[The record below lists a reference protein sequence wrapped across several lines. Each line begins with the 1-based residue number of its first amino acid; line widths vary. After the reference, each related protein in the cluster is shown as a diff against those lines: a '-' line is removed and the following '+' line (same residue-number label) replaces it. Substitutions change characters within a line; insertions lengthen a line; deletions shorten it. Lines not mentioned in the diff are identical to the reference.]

1 MRGMK
6 AGFLALVLASGLAGC
21 GGGGGSA
28 ALSAVDTD
36 PKAVEALVAKLETEA
51 FKGTATA
58 AADFAAVRDALP
70 KEVTLGWDNVAFDAA
85 TASTVLTNVKLGLAE
100 VPGVSINI
108 NELRLYDFDA
118 ELAKARLAG
127 QRLTESAP
135 LAARIDAKGI
145 SLVGMA
151 AMMNQA
157 MGIAPVVA
165 EPPVAVTPD
174 APAVLPEGA
183 PEGWPATTEPEFEFD
198 DAMFATSFDK
208 YDFSFG
214 RIILNDVVLRPYQ
227 VPAAPPTGGMADMYG
242 PGSVFMQQYIGAMR
256 AFGIDTFAAYDM
268 KADFAMTQ
276 MGQKISATVSAE
288 TTGTRGMR
296 GGDMDASFIRGM
308 AMAFDTTGS
317 SFTGAPAMNFSYT
330 ADLMGI
336 EDFRFDKLYG
346 HIANGTMPPRTET
359 DVLSYGL
366 YTIQNQVVK
375 VGGKDIVKI
384 GESSLDAR
392 KFHWLIPTELKAS
405 ASNAV
410 IDFAAITQMSGEFAK
425 QIQAEQEAQ
434 WGAPDPD
441 ADPEFAVA
449 APAMPDFAAIAAA
462 MEKHGLAR
470 PNMNFNFG
478 WNWNATSGDAK
489 IDLGFG
495 GENLM
500 QMGFKYEGGFPDFK
514 SASDLFPEDGGM
526 VDTTGFSQLFEKRT
540 TMKLINVNMVDNGG
554 LQKMFDFTADMGPIM
569 AAGDPSGFNPLEG
582 QTGASLRQMAGGMLT
597 MLGATP
603 DLAPFITPMANF
615 IMEGGK
621 LNLTFQP
628 AQPMTF
634 SALAEKM
641 SGSMQAPGAALKEVG
656 LKVEHSK

>member
-6 AGFLALVLASGLAGC
+6 AGVLALVLASGLAGC
-21 GGGGGSA
+21 GGAGGSA
-28 ALSAVDTD
+28 ALNAVDTD

-58 AADFAAVRDALP
+58 ATDFAAVRDALP
-70 KEVTLGWDNVAFDAA
+70 KEVTLGWDNLTFDAA
-85 TASTVLTNVKLGLAE
+85 TASTVLTNVKLGLAD
-100 VPGVSINI
+100 VPGVSVNI
-108 NELRLYDFDA
+108 SELRLYDFDA
-118 ELAKARLAG
+118 ELAKARLTG
-127 QRLTESAP
+127 QRLSESAP

-151 AMMNQA
+151 GMLNQS
-157 MGIAPVVA
+157 MGFAPVVA
-165 EPPVAVTPD
+165 EPPVAVTPE

-183 PEGWPATTEPEFEFD
+183 PEGWPPTTEPEFEFD
-198 DAMFATSFDK
+198 DAIFATSFEK
-208 YDFSFG
+208 YDFSYG
-214 RIILNDVVLRPYQ
+214 RVILNDVVLRPY
-227 VPAAPPTGGMADMYG
+227 AAPTTPPTGGMADMYG
-242 PGSVFMQQYIGAMR
+242 AGSVFMQQIISVTR

-268 KADFAMTQ
+268 KADLSMTQ
-276 MGQKISATVSAE
+276 MGQKISATFSAD

-296 GGDMDASFIRGM
+296 GGDMDAAFIRGM
-308 AMAFDTTGS
+308 ALAFDTNGS
-317 SFTGAPAMNFSYT
+317 SFTGAPPMNFSY
-330 ADLMGI
+330 AVDLVGI
-336 EDFRFDKLYG
+336 EDMRFDKLYT
-346 HIANGTMPPRTET
+346 HIAAGTLPPRTET

-366 YTIQNQVVK
+366 ITMQNQVVK
-375 VGGKDIVKI
+375 VGDKDIMKV

-410 IDFAAITQMSGEFAK
+410 IDFAAITQMSGEMA
-425 QIQAEQEAQ
+425 AQ
-434 WGAPDPD
+434 MQTERGDIFGEETDPAYAPP
-441 ADPEFAVA
+441 P
-449 APAMPDFAAIAAA
+449 MPDFAAIVAA

-489 IDLGFG
+489 VDLGFG

-526 VDTTGFSQLFEKRT
+526 VDTTAFSQLFDKRT
-540 TMKLINVNMVDNGG
+540 TMKLINVNMADNGG
-554 LQKMFDFTADMGPIM
+554 LKKMFDFAADMGPIM
-569 AAGDPSGFNPLEG
+569 AATDPSGFNPMEG
-582 QTGASLRQMAGGMLT
+582 QTGESLRQMAGGMLT

-615 IMEGGK
+615 IMQGGK
-621 LNLTFQP
+621 LNMTFQP
-628 AQPMTF
+628 SQPMTF
-634 SALAEKM
+634 SAFAQKM
-641 SGSMQAPGAALKEVG
+641 SGSMQAPGAALKELG

>member
-6 AGFLALVLASGLAGC
+6 AGVLALVLASGLAGC
-21 GGGGGSA
+21 GGAGGSA
-28 ALSAVDTD
+28 ALNAVDTD
-36 PKAVEALVAKLETEA
+36 PKAVEA

-58 AADFAAVRDALP
+58 ATDFAAVRDALP
-70 KEVTLGWDNVAFDAA
+70 KEVTLGWDTLTFDAA
-85 TASTVLTNVKLGLAE
+85 TASTVLTNVKLGLAD
-100 VPGVSINI
+100 VPGVSVNI
-108 NELRLYDFDA
+108 SELRLYDFDA
-118 ELAKARLAG
+118 ELAKARLTG
-127 QRLTESAP
+127 QRLSESAP

-151 AMMNQA
+151 AMLNQS
-157 MGIAPVVA
+157 MGFAPVVA
-165 EPPVAVTPD
+165 EPPVAVEPE
-174 APAVLPEGA
+174 APAVPPEGA
-183 PEGWPATTEPEFEFD
+183 PEGWPPTTEPEFEFD
-198 DAMFATSFDK
+198 DAMFATSFEK
-208 YDFSFG
+208 YDFSYG
-214 RIILNDVVLRPYQ
+214 RVILNDVVLRPY
-227 VPAAPPTGGMADMYG
+227 AAPTTPPTGGMADMYG
-242 PGSVFMQQYIGAMR
+242 AGSVFMQQAISVMR

-268 KADFAMTQ
+268 KADLSMTQ
-276 MGQKISATVSAE
+276 MGQKIAVTFSAD

-296 GGDMDASFIRGM
+296 GGDMDAAFVRGM
-308 AMAFDTTGS
+308 AMAVDTNGS
-317 SFTGAPAMNFSYT
+317 SFTGAPPMNFSY
-330 ADLMGI
+330 AVDLMGI
-336 EDFRFDKLYG
+336 EDMRFDKLYT
-346 HIANGTMPPRTET
+346 HIAAGTLPPRTET

-366 YTIQNQVVK
+366 ITMQNQVVK
-375 VGGKDIVKI
+375 VGDKDIMKV

-425 QIQAEQEAQ
+425 QMQAEQEAQ

-449 APAMPDFAAIAAA
+449 APAMPDFTAIVAA

-489 IDLGFG
+489 VDLGFG

-526 VDTTGFSQLFEKRT
+526 VDTTAFSQLFDKRT
-540 TMKLINVNMVDNGG
+540 TMKLINVNMADNGG
-554 LQKMFDFTADMGPIM
+554 LKKMFDFAADMGPIM
-569 AAGDPSGFNPLEG
+569 AATDPSGFNPMEG
-582 QTGASLRQMAGGMLT
+582 QTGESLRQMAGGMLT

-615 IMEGGK
+615 IMQGGK
-621 LNLTFQP
+621 LNMTFQP
-628 AQPMTF
+628 SQPMTF
-634 SALAEKM
+634 SAFAQKM
-641 SGSMQAPGAALKEVG
+641 SGSMQAPGAALKELG

>member
-6 AGFLALVLASGLAGC
+6 AGVLALVLASGLAGC
-21 GGGGGSA
+21 GGAGGSA
-28 ALSAVDTD
+28 ALNAVDTD

-58 AADFAAVRDALP
+58 ATDFAAVRDALP
-70 KEVTLGWDNVAFDAA
+70 KEVTLGWDTLTFDAA

-100 VPGVSINI
+100 APGVSINI
-108 NELRLYDFDA
+108 SELRLYDFDA
-118 ELAKARLAG
+118 ELAKARLMG
-127 QRLTESAP
+127 QRLSESAP

-151 AMMNQA
+151 AMLNQS
-157 MGIAPVVA
+157 MGFAPVVA
-165 EPPVAVTPD
+165 EPPVAVTPE
-174 APAVLPEGA
+174 APAVPPEGA
-183 PEGWPATTEPEFEFD
+183 PEGWPVATEPEFEFD

-208 YDFSFG
+208 YDFSYG
-214 RIILNDVVLRPYQ
+214 RVILNDVVLRPY
-227 VPAAPPTGGMADMYG
+227 AAPTTPPTGGMADMYG
-242 PGSVFMQQYIGAMR
+242 AGSVFMQQIISVTR

-268 KADFAMTQ
+268 KADLSMTQ
-276 MGQKISATVSAE
+276 MGQKISATFSAD

-296 GGDMDASFIRGM
+296 GGDMDAAFIRGM
-308 AMAFDTTGS
+308 ALAFDTNGS
-317 SFTGAPAMNFSYT
+317 SFTGAPPMNFSY
-330 ADLMGI
+330 AVDLVGI
-336 EDFRFDKLYG
+336 EDMRFDKLYT
-346 HIANGTMPPRTET
+346 HIAAGTLPPRTET

-366 YTIQNQVVK
+366 ITMQNQVVK
-375 VGGKDIVKI
+375 VGDKDIMKV

-410 IDFAAITQMSGEFAK
+410 IDFAAITQMSGEMAA
-425 QIQAEQEAQ
+425 QMQAERGDIFGEETDPAY
-434 WGAPDPD
+434 APP
-441 ADPEFAVA
+441 P
-449 APAMPDFAAIAAA
+449 MPDFAAIVAA

-489 IDLGFG
+489 VDLGFG

-526 VDTTGFSQLFEKRT
+526 VDTTAFSQLFDKRT
-540 TMKLINVNMVDNGG
+540 TMKLINVNMADNGG
-554 LQKMFDFTADMGPIM
+554 LKKMFDFAADMGPIM
-569 AAGDPSGFNPLEG
+569 AATDPSGFNPMEG
-582 QTGASLRQMAGGMLT
+582 QTGESLRQMAGGMLT

-615 IMEGGK
+615 IMQGGK
-621 LNLTFQP
+621 LNMTFQP
-628 AQPMTF
+628 SQPMTF
-634 SALAEKM
+634 SAFAQKM
-641 SGSMQAPGAALKEVG
+641 SGSMQAPGAALKELG

>member
-6 AGFLALVLASGLAGC
+6 AGLLALVLASGLAGC
-21 GGGGGSA
+21 GGAGGSA
-28 ALSAVDTD
+28 ALNAVDTD

-58 AADFAAVRDALP
+58 ATDFAAVRDALP
-70 KEVTLGWDNVAFDAA
+70 KEVTLGWDTLTFDAA
-85 TASTVLTNVKLGLAE
+85 TASTVLTNVKLGLAD
-100 VPGVSINI
+100 VPGVSVNI
-108 NELRLYDFDA
+108 SELRLYDFDA
-118 ELAKARLAG
+118 ELAKARLTG
-127 QRLTESAP
+127 QRLSESAP

-151 AMMNQA
+151 AMLNQS
-157 MGIAPVVA
+157 MGFAPVVA
-165 EPPVAVTPD
+165 EPPVAVEPE
-174 APAVLPEGA
+174 APAVPPEGA
-183 PEGWPATTEPEFEFD
+183 PEGWPPTTEPEFEFD
-198 DAMFATSFDK
+198 DAMFATSFEK
-208 YDFSFG
+208 YDFSYG
-214 RIILNDVVLRPYQ
+214 RVILNDVVLRPY
-227 VPAAPPTGGMADMYG
+227 AAPTTPPTGGMADMYG
-242 PGSVFMQQYIGAMR
+242 AGSVFMQQAISVMR

-268 KADFAMTQ
+268 KADLSMTQ
-276 MGQKISATVSAE
+276 MGQKIAVTFSAD

-296 GGDMDASFIRGM
+296 GGDMDAAFVRGM
-308 AMAFDTTGS
+308 AMAVDTNGS
-317 SFTGAPAMNFSYT
+317 SFTGAPPMNFSY
-330 ADLMGI
+330 AVDLMGI
-336 EDFRFDKLYG
+336 EDMRFDKLYT
-346 HIANGTMPPRTET
+346 HIAAGTLPPRTET

-366 YTIQNQVVK
+366 ITMQNQVVK
-375 VGGKDIVKI
+375 VGDKDIMKV

-410 IDFAAITQMSGEFAK
+410 IDFAAITQMSGEMAA
-425 QIQAEQEAQ
+425 QMQAERGDIFGEETDPAY
-434 WGAPDPD
+434 APP
-441 ADPEFAVA
+441 P
-449 APAMPDFAAIAAA
+449 MPDFAAIVAA

-489 IDLGFG
+489 VDLGFG

-526 VDTTGFSQLFEKRT
+526 VDTTAFSQLFDKRT
-540 TMKLINVNMVDNGG
+540 TMKLINVNMADNGG
-554 LQKMFDFTADMGPIM
+554 LKKMFDFAADMGPIM
-569 AAGDPSGFNPLEG
+569 AATDPSGFNPMEG
-582 QTGASLRQMAGGMLT
+582 QTGESLRQMAGGMLT

-615 IMEGGK
+615 IMQGGK
-621 LNLTFQP
+621 LNMTFQP
-628 AQPMTF
+628 SQPMTF
-634 SALAEKM
+634 SAFAQKM
-641 SGSMQAPGAALKEVG
+641 SGSMQAPGAALKELG

>member
-6 AGFLALVLASGLAGC
+6 AGLFALALASGLAGC
-21 GGGGGSA
+21 GGAGGSA

-58 AADFAAVRDALP
+58 ATDFAAVRDALP
-70 KEVTLGWDNVAFDAA
+70 KEMTLGWDNLTFDAA

-108 NELRLYDFDA
+108 SELRLYDFDA
-118 ELAKARLAG
+118 ELAKARLMG

-151 AMMNQA
+151 AMMNQ
-157 MGIAPVVA
+157 MVGITPVVA
-165 EPPVAVTPD
+165 EPPVAVTPE

-183 PEGWPATTEPEFEFD
+183 PEGWPPTTEPEFEFD

-214 RIILNDVVLRPYQ
+214 RVILNDVVLRPYE
-227 VPAAPPTGGMADMYG
+227 VPAAPQGGMADMYG
-242 PGSVFMQQYIGAMR
+242 PGSIVMQQYISVMR
-256 AFGIDTFAAYDM
+256 SFGIDTFASYDM

-276 MGQKISATVSAE
+276 MGQKVSATANAA

-296 GGDMDASFIRGM
+296 GGDFDASFMRDFT
-308 AMAFDTTGS
+308 MAFDTTGS
-317 SFTGAPAMNFSYT
+317 SFTGAPPINFSY
-330 ADLMGI
+330 AI
-336 EDFRFDKLYG
+336 EHLGMEDMRFDKLYT
-346 HIANGTMPPRTET
+346 HIANGTLPPRTET

-366 YTIQNQVVK
+366 FTMQNQVMK
-375 VGGKDIVKI
+375 IGGKDIMKI

-425 QIQAEQEAQ
+425 QMQAEQEAQ

-449 APAMPDFAAIAAA
+449 APAMPDFTAIVAA

-489 IDLGFG
+489 VDLGFG

-526 VDTTGFSQLFEKRT
+526 VDTTAFAQLFDKRS
-540 TMKLINVNMVDNGG
+540 TMKLINVNMADNGG
-554 LQKMFDFTADMGPIM
+554 LKKMFDFAADMGPIM
-569 AAGDPSGFNPLEG
+569 AAGDPSGFNPMEG
-582 QTGASLRQMAGGMLT
+582 QTGESLRQMAGGMLT

-615 IMEGGK
+615 IMQGGK
-621 LNLTFQP
+621 LNMTFQP

-634 SALAEKM
+634 SAFAEKM
-641 SGSMQAPGAALKEVG
+641 SGSMQAPGAALKELG
-656 LKVEHSK
+656 LKVEHGK

>member
-1 MRGMK
+1 MRGLK
-6 AGFLALVLASGLAGC
+6 AGFLALALASGLAGC
-21 GGGGGSA
+21 GGGGSA

-51 FKGTATA
+51 FKGKATA
-58 AADFAAVRDALP
+58 ATDFAAVRDALP
-70 KEVTLGWDNVAFDAA
+70 KEMTLGWDNLTFDAA
-85 TASTVLTNVKLGLAE
+85 TASTVLTNVKLGLAD

-118 ELAKARLAG
+118 ELAKARLMG

-151 AMMNQA
+151 AMLNQT
-157 MGIAPVVA
+157 MGFAPVVA
-165 EPPVAVTPD
+165 EPPVAVTPE
-174 APAVLPEGA
+174 APVPPEGA
-183 PEGWPATTEPEFEFD
+183 TPEDWPAATEPEFEFD

-208 YDFSFG
+208 YDFSYG
-214 RIILNDVVLRPYQ
+214 RVILNDVVLRPY
-227 VPAAPPTGGMADMYG
+227 AAPTTPPTGGMADMYG
-242 PGSVFMQQYIGAMR
+242 PSSVFMQQIISVTG
-256 AFGIDTFAAYDM
+256 AFGIDAFAAYDM
-268 KADFAMTQ
+268 KADLSMTQ
-276 MGQKISATVSAE
+276 MGQKISATFSAE

-296 GGDMDASFIRGM
+296 GGDMDAAFIRGM
-308 AMAFDTTGS
+308 ALAFDADGS
-317 SFTGAPAMNFSYT
+317 SFTGAPPMNFSY
-330 ADLMGI
+330 AVDLMGI
-336 EDFRFDKLYG
+336 EDMRFDKLYK
-346 HIANGTMPPRTET
+346 HIAAGTLPPRTET

-366 YTIQNQVVK
+366 FTMQNQVVK
-375 VGGKDIVKI
+375 VGGKDIMKV

-410 IDFAAITQMSGEFAK
+410 IDFAAITQMSGEMAA
-425 QIQAEQEAQ
+425 QMQAQQAQ
-434 WGAPDPD
+434 QWADPD
-441 ADPEFAVA
+441 ADPDMAYT
-449 APAMPDFAAIAAA
+449 PPPLPDFAAIAAA
-462 MEKHGLAR
+462 MEKNGLAR
-470 PNMNFNFG
+470 PNTNFNFG
-478 WNWNATSGDAK
+478 WNWNPTSGDAK

-500 QMGFKYEGGFPDFK
+500 QMGLKYEGGFPDFK

-526 VDTTGFSQLFEKRT
+526 VDSTAFAQLFDKRS
-540 TMKLINVNMVDNGG
+540 TMKLINVNVADNGG
-554 LQKMFDFTADMGPIM
+554 LAKMFNFAADMGPIM

-582 QTGASLRQMAGGMLT
+582 QTGESLRQMAGGMLT

-615 IMEGGK
+615 IMQGGK
-621 LNLTFQP
+621 LNMTFQP
-628 AQPMTF
+628 SQPMTF
-634 SALAEKM
+634 SAFAEKM
-641 SGSMQAPGAALKEVG
+641 SGSMQAPGAALKEIG

>member
-1 MRGMK
+1 MRGLK
-6 AGFLALVLASGLAGC
+6 AGLLALALAGGLAGC
-21 GGGGGSA
+21 GGAGGSA

-36 PKAVEALVAKLETEA
+36 PKAVEALVTKLETEA

-70 KEVTLGWDNVAFDAA
+70 ADVTLTWDNLAFDAA
-85 TASTVLTNVKLGLAE
+85 TGSTVISQMKLGLASM
-100 VPGVSINI
+100 PGVGINVD
-108 NELRLYDFDA
+108 ELRLYDFDA
-118 ELAKARLAG
+118 ELAKARLTG

-151 AMMNQA
+151 AMMNQS
-157 MGIAPVVA
+157 MGIAPVS
-165 EPPVAVTPD
+165 EPPVAVTPEE
-174 APAVLPEGA
+174 PGMPPEGA
-183 PEGWPATTEPEFEFD
+183 TPEDWPPSTEPEFEFD
-198 DAMFATSFDK
+198 DAMFATSFDR
-208 YDFSFG
+208 YDFGFS
-214 RIILNDVVLRPYQ
+214 RIILNDIVLRPYE
-227 VPAAPPTGGMADMYG
+227 VPAVPPTGGMADMYG
-242 PGSVFMQQYIGAMR
+242 PGSVFMQQYIGVMR

-296 GGDMDASFIRGM
+296 GGDMDASFVRGM
-308 AMAFDTTGS
+308 AMAFESTGS
-317 SFTGAPAMNFSYT
+317 SSTGAPPMNFSYT

-336 EDFRFDKLYG
+336 EDFRFDKLYA
-346 HIANGTMPPRTET
+346 HMANGTMPPRTET

-366 YTIQNQVVK
+366 FTMQNQVVK
-375 VGGKDIVKI
+375 VGGKDIITV

-392 KFHWLIPTELKAS
+392 KFHWLVPTEIKAS
-405 ASNAV
+405 ATNAV
-410 IDFAAITQMSGEFAK
+410 IDLATITQMSGDFAA
-425 QIQAEQEAQ
+425 QMQAQQAQQ
-434 WGAPDPD
+434 WGEDP
-441 ADPEFAVA
+441 ASMP
-449 APAMPDFAAIAAA
+449 PMPDFAAIAAA
-462 MEKHGLAR
+462 MEKHGLAK

-489 IDLGFG
+489 VDLGFG

-500 QMGFKYEGGFPDFK
+500 QMAVKYEGGFPDFK
-514 SASDLFPEDGGM
+514 SASDLFPEDAGM
-526 VDTTGFSQLFEKRT
+526 VDTTAFAELFDARST
-540 TMKLINVNMVDNGG
+540 LKLINVNVVDNGG

-569 AAGDPSGFNPLEG
+569 AAGDPSGFNPMEG

-621 LNLTFQP
+621 LNVTLQP
-628 AQPMTF
+628 PAPMTF
-634 SALAEKM
+634 SAFGEKM
-641 SGSMQAPGAALKEVG
+641 TGTMQAPGATLKEVG

>member
-1 MRGMK
+1 MRGLK
-6 AGFLALVLASGLAGC
+6 AGLLALALASGLAGC
-21 GGGGGSA
+21 GGAGGSA

-70 KEVTLGWDNVAFDAA
+70 KDVTLTWDNLAFDAA
-85 TASTVLTNVKLGLAE
+85 TGSTVITQLKLGLAE
-100 VPGVSINI
+100 VPGVSVNI
-108 NELRLYDFDA
+108 DELRLYDFDA
-118 ELAKARLAG
+118 ELAKARLMG
-127 QRLTESAP
+127 QRLSESAP

-157 MGIAPVVA
+157 IGFEPAA
-165 EPPVAVTPD
+165 EPPVAVTPEE
-174 APAVLPEGA
+174 PAVVPEGA
-183 PEGWPATTEPEFEFD
+183 PEGWPPTTEPEFEFDFD
-198 DAMFATSFDK
+198 DAMFATSFDR
-208 YDFSFG
+208 YDFGFS

-227 VPAAPPTGGMADMYG
+227 VPAAPTGGMADMYG
-242 PGSVFMQQYIGAMR
+242 PGSVFMQQYIGVMR
-256 AFGIDTFAAYDM
+256 SFGIDAFAAYDM

-276 MGQKISATVSAE
+276 MGQKVSATVSAK

-296 GGDMDASFIRGM
+296 GGDMDASFIRGFT
-308 AMAFDTTGS
+308 MAFDATES
-317 SFTGAPAMNFSYT
+317 ALTGAPPMNFSYT
-330 ADLMGI
+330 ADLMGM
-336 EDFRFDKLYG
+336 EDMRFDKLYG
-346 HIANGTMPPRTET
+346 YMANGAMPPRTET

-366 YTIQNQVVK
+366 ITLQNQAVK
-375 VGGKDIVKI
+375 VGGKDIITV

-392 KFHWLIPTELKAS
+392 KFHWLIPTEIKAS

-410 IDFAAITQMSGEFAK
+410 VDLASITQMSGEFAK
-425 QIQAEQEAQ
+425 QMQAQQEAQ
-434 WGAPDPD
+434 WGEPDPD
-441 ADPEFAVA
+441 MAYP

-462 MEKHGLAR
+462 MEKHGLAK

-489 IDLGFG
+489 VDLGFG

-500 QMGFKYEGGFPDFK
+500 QMAFKYEGGFPDFK
-514 SASDLFPEDGGM
+514 SASDLIPDDPGM
-526 VDTTGFSQLFEKRT
+526 MNTDALAQLFDTRS
-540 TMKLINVNMVDNGG
+540 TMKLININMVDNGG

-569 AAGDPSGFNPLEG
+569 AATDPSGFNPLEG

-621 LNLTFQP
+621 LNVTLQP
-628 AQPMTF
+628 PAPMTF
-634 SALAEKM
+634 SAFAEKM
-641 SGSMQAPGAALKEVG
+641 SGSMQAPGAALKDVG